1 MKKFLQLVFTKLA
14 YWLKLIFSAPLT
26 LYPEIPRPAQSQGTP
41 KETELVRRLKAFMER
56 HSGQRVGG
64 GSCVQIYRRHIKE
77 VWKLRP
83 LEGLGDD
90 GGAEGLFTRY
100 ETDVGPRSRKYLER
114 IAYDGNNLPQPG
126 DAVIY
131 AATATNRWGHVGIFV
146 EPGSATG
153 TIMIYD
159 QHGFG
164 SRAAEGAQLRERS
177 VEGLLGWLRKR
188 S

>member
-14 YWLKLIFSAPLT
+14 YWLKLFFSAPLT

-41 KETELVRRLKAFMER
+41 KETEMDRRFKAFMER
-56 HSGQRVGG
+56 HRGHRVGG
-64 GSCVQIYRRHIKE
+64 GSCVQIYRRYIKE

-114 IAYDGNNLPQPG
+114 IAYDGTNLPQPG

-131 AATATNRWGHVGIFV
+131 AATATNRWGHVGIF
-146 EPGSATG
+146 EKPSATAG
-153 TIMIYD
+153 HIIIYD

-164 SRAAEGAQLRERS
+164 SQAEAGAQSRKRS
-177 VEGLLGWLRKR
+177 MEGLLGWLRKR
-188 S
+188 A